1 MNDATIY
8 IKRIG
13 FDFQRA
19 FGFRQKATEKEKKT
33 ARAHQSHVMQCN
45 GVKSIKNSFC
55 SVQKLTGWHT

>member
-19 FGFRQKATEKEKKT
+19 FGFRQKATEKEKKNGT
-33 ARAHQSHVMQCN
+33 GASKPCN
-45 GVKSIKNSFC
+45 AM
-55 SVQKLTGWHT
+55 